1 MKMHKFDFQNILSF
15 VFFVQINSARA
26 QTKDNSF

>member
-1 MKMHKFDFQNILSF
+1 MKTQKFDFQNIIAF
-15 VFFVQINSARA
+15 VFFVQITSARA